1 MKNLSTYLV
10 VMFMIMYWIFRIVL
24 AVTNTIGIDMG
35 ITIPNYNME
44 IALLFITIV
53 SIVLVIKR
61 NIIGSLLY
69 LLSYTLYFGTP
80 LFNGIMAVVSSDGS
94 FDINSYTTLFVNALG
109 IVIPLFVLFEMLI
122 EKNRMAHPVDK
133 KTDWFYKNEEYDRK
147 LDDRAD
153 KNNYRTL

>member
-69 LLSYTLYFGTP
+69 LLSYALYFGTP

-94 FDINSYTTLFVNALG
+94 FNINSYTTLFVNALG
-109 IVIPLFVLFEMLI
+109 IIIPLFVLFEMLI

>member
-10 VMFMIMYWIFRIVL
+10 VMFMIMYWIFRIIL

-69 LLSYTLYFGTP
+69 LLSYALYFGTP
-80 LFNGIMAVVSSDGS
+80 LFNGIMAVVSSDGR
-94 FDINSYTTLFVNALG
+94 FDINSYTTLFVNA
-109 IVIPLFVLFEMLI
+109 
-122 EKNRMAHPVDK
+122 
-133 KTDWFYKNEEYDRK
+133 
-147 LDDRAD
+147 
-153 KNNYRTL
+153 

>member
-10 VMFMIMYWIFRIVL
+10 VMFMIMYWIFRVVL
-24 AVTNTIGIDMG
+24 AVTNTVGVDLG

-44 IALLFITIV
+44 IVLLFITIV

-69 LLSYTLYFGTP
+69 LISYALYFGMP
-80 LFNGIMAVVSSDGS
+80 LFNGIMAIANSDGS
-94 FDINSYTTLFVNALG
+94 FDINIYTTLFANALG
-109 IVIPLFVLFEMLI
+109 IVIPLFVLFELLI

>member
-35 ITIPNYNME
+35 ITIPNYNIE

-69 LLSYTLYFGTP
+69 LLSYALYFGSP

>member
-10 VMFMIMYWIFRIVL
+10 VMFMIMYWIFRIIL

-69 LLSYTLYFGTP
+69 LLSYALYFGTP

-109 IVIPLFVLFEMLI
+109 IIIPLFVLFEMLI

>member
-69 LLSYTLYFGTP
+69 LLSYALYFGTP

-147 LDDRAD
+147 LDD
-153 KNNYRTL
+153 

>member
-69 LLSYTLYFGTP
+69 LLSYALYFGTP

-94 FDINSYTTLFVNALG
+94 FDINSYTILFVNALG

>member
-24 AVTNTIGIDMG
+24 AVTNKIGIDMG

-69 LLSYTLYFGTP
+69 LLSYALYFGTP

>member
-1 MKNLSTYLV
+1 MKKLSTYLV

-69 LLSYTLYFGTP
+69 LLSYALYFGTP

>member
-69 LLSYTLYFGTP
+69 LLSYALYFGTP

-109 IVIPLFVLFEMLI
+109 IIIPLFVLFEMLI

>member
-69 LLSYTLYFGTP
+69 LLSYALYFGTP
-80 LFNGIMAVVSSDGS
+80 LFNGIMAVVSPDGG

>member
-1 MKNLSTYLV
+1 
-10 VMFMIMYWIFRIVL
+10 MIMYWIFRIVL

-69 LLSYTLYFGTP
+69 LLSYALYFGTP

>member
-69 LLSYTLYFGTP
+69 LLSYALYFGTP

-133 KTDWFYKNEEYDRK
+133 KTDWFYKNEE
-147 LDDRAD
+147 
-153 KNNYRTL
+153 

>member
-35 ITIPNYNME
+35 ITIPNYNIE

-69 LLSYTLYFGTP
+69 LLSYALYFGTP

>member
-69 LLSYTLYFGTP
+69 LLSYALYFGTP
-80 LFNGIMAVVSSDGS
+80 LFNGIMAVVSSDGG

>member
-10 VMFMIMYWIFRIVL
+10 VMFMIMYWIFRVVL
-24 AVTNTIGIDMG
+24 AVTNTVGVDLG

-69 LLSYTLYFGTP
+69 LISYALYFGMP
-80 LFNGIMAVVSSDGS
+80 VFNGIMSIANADSS
-94 FDINSYTTLFVNALG
+94 FDINTYTTLFVNALG

-133 KTDWFYKNEEYDRK
+133 KTDWFYKNKEYDRK

>member
-69 LLSYTLYFGTP
+69 LLSYALYFGTP

>member
-69 LLSYTLYFGTP
+69 LLSYALYFGTP

-109 IVIPLFVLFEMLI
+109 IVIPLFILFEMLI

>member
-61 NIIGSLLY
+61 NIVGSLLY
-69 LLSYTLYFGTP
+69 LLSYALYFGTP

>member
-10 VMFMIMYWIFRIVL
+10 VMFMIMYWFFRVVL
-24 AVTNTIGIDMG
+24 AVTNTVGVDLG

-44 IALLFITIV
+44 IVLLFITIV

-69 LLSYTLYFGTP
+69 LISYALYFGKP
-80 LFNGIMAVVSSDGS
+80 LLNGIMAIASADGS
-94 FDINSYTTLFVNALG
+94 FDINIYTTLFANALG

>member
-10 VMFMIMYWIFRIVL
+10 VMFMIMYWLFRVVL
-24 AVTNTIGIDMG
+24 AVTNTVGVDLG

-53 SIVLVIKR
+53 SVVLVIKR

-69 LLSYTLYFGTP
+69 LISYALYFGIP
-80 LFNGIMAVVSSDGS
+80 VFNGIMTISSADGN

-133 KTDWFYKNEEYDRK
+133 KQTGFTKMKNMIE
-147 LDDRAD
+147 
-153 KNNYRTL
+153 N

>member
-61 NIIGSLLY
+61 SIIGSLLY
-69 LLSYTLYFGTP
+69 LLSYALYFGTP

>member
-53 SIVLVIKR
+53 SIVLD
-61 NIIGSLLY
+61 N
-69 LLSYTLYFGTP
+69 
-80 LFNGIMAVVSSDGS
+80 
-94 FDINSYTTLFVNALG
+94 
-109 IVIPLFVLFEMLI
+109 
-122 EKNRMAHPVDK
+122 
-133 KTDWFYKNEEYDRK
+133 
-147 LDDRAD
+147 
-153 KNNYRTL
+153 

>member
-69 LLSYTLYFGTP
+69 LLSYALYFGTP

-133 KTDWFYKNEEYDRK
+133 KTDWFYKNEEYDRE

>member
-35 ITIPNYNME
+35 VTIPNYNME

-69 LLSYTLYFGTP
+69 LLSYALYFGTP

>member
-69 LLSYTLYFGTP
+69 LLSYALYFGTP

-122 EKNRMAHPVDK
+122 EKNRMAHPVVK

>member
-1 MKNLSTYLV
+1 M
-10 VMFMIMYWIFRIVL
+10 
-24 AVTNTIGIDMG
+24 
-35 ITIPNYNME
+35 
-44 IALLFITIV
+44 
-53 SIVLVIKR
+53 
-61 NIIGSLLY
+61 
-69 LLSYTLYFGTP
+69 LSYVLYFGTP

>member
-69 LLSYTLYFGTP
+69 LLSYALYFGTP

-109 IVIPLFVLFEMLI
+109 IVIPLFVLFEMLM

>member
-69 LLSYTLYFGTP
+69 LLSYALYFGTP

-133 KTDWFYKNEEYDRK
+133 KTDWFYKNEEFDRK

>member
-53 SIVLVIKR
+53 SIGLVIKR

-69 LLSYTLYFGTP
+69 LLSYALYFGTP

-122 EKNRMAHPVDK
+122 EKNSMAHPVDK

>member
-35 ITIPNYNME
+35 ITIPNYNIE

-69 LLSYTLYFGTP
+69 LLSYALYFGTP

-133 KTDWFYKNEEYDRK
+133 KQIGSIKTKNMIE
-147 LDDRAD
+147 
-153 KNNYRTL
+153 N

>member
-1 MKNLSTYLV
+1 MKNLYTYLV
-10 VMFMIMYWIFRIVL
+10 VMFMIMYWIFRVVL
-24 AVTNTIGIDMG
+24 AVTNTVGVDLG

-61 NIIGSLLY
+61 NIIGSLIY
-69 LLSYTLYFGTP
+69 LISYALYFGMP
-80 LFNGIMAVVSSDGS
+80 LFNGIMAITDADGS
-94 FDINSYTTLFVNALG
+94 FDINIYTTLFANALG